1 MHAMK
6 RTHGKNSS
14 DNVCRLCSSNS
25 GIIVLNIFD
34 GEGKKRR
41 VLSLINACLPVKVYE
56 NDPLP
61 KVICHH
67 CLHKLEVF
75 HEFQESCL
83 KSEETLRN
91 CVSCSLTVPVL
102 KSASREY
109 VHEDEKPVPQFSTER
124 NPVQD
129 PLLPPQLA
137 TVVPTP
143 AEEDTDDCIAAVR
156 SDDFEHSLSSQVEV
170 VVKEEP
176 ECKKTEP
183 EDESRWLDTS
193 QGEDNVMQTEEA
205 EVDLLPHDDIN
216 SAICSTPIVPPVISH
231 SIFGHYSSW
240 EDEVQGN
247 TQDMRKKY
255 AKHGRPLGVPE
266 EIRFSDVGSHLP
278 DRLSSFRRCRF
289 CSTATKQKRSR
300 YQCSSCLVG
309 LCITPCFKKFHEKVP
324 DAT

>member
-1 MHAMK
+1 MHAVK
-6 RTHGKNSS
+6 RAYGTVDVES
-14 DNVCRLCSSNS
+14 VCRLCSSNS

-41 VLSLINACLPVKVYE
+41 ILSLINACLPVKVSE

-91 CVSCSLTVPVL
+91 GVTCTETFLEFKTDSQEYAHECEDTVS
-102 KSASREY
+102 
-109 VHEDEKPVPQFSTER
+109 QFPTELL
-124 NPVQD
+124 PVQD
-129 PLLPPQLA
+129 PFSPKQCTTAVTPPTERSEEC
-137 TVVPTP
+137 TV
-143 AEEDTDDCIAAVR
+143 AERRDV
-156 SDDFEHSLSSQVEV
+156 FENSPSGKVEV
-170 VVKEEP
+170 IMVKEEP
-176 ECKKTEP
+176 DEKGTEVY
-183 EDESRWLDTS
+183 EDKGWHHTS
-193 QGEDNVMQTEEA
+193 LVEDNMQTEQTEI
-205 EVDLLPHDDIN
+205 DLLPLDDEVK
-216 SAICSTPIVPPVISH
+216 SESCTTMDPPVISH
-231 SIFGHYSSW
+231 SIFGQYSAW
-240 EDEVQGN
+240 EDQVQEN
-247 TQDMRKKY
+247 AHDMKKRY

-309 LCITPCFKKFHEKVP
+309 LCITPCFKKFHEKGL

>member
-216 SAICSTPIVPPVISH
+216 SAICSTPIVPPVISKA
-231 SIFGHYSSW
+231 
-240 EDEVQGN
+240 Q
-247 TQDMRKKY
+247 
-255 AKHGRPLGVPE
+255 
-266 EIRFSDVGSHLP
+266 GSHAP
-278 DRLSSFRRCRF
+278 DNTIPRLTERHFLGRVPCRGKKRKPQRRCAV
-289 CSTATKQKRSR
+289 CSKRGKR
-300 YQCSSCLVG
+300 KETVYCCMECDVG
-309 LCITPCFKKFHEKVP
+309 LCMEDCFKAYHTKLNY
-324 DAT
+324 